1 MRTSSFG
8 MSAAV
13 TTNMQ
18 RGQLLENETFAG
30 ALCFFLRESS
40 GHSGCLL
47 LAPREGWWPR
57 GHQHIVYPGTWP
69 THCLPGGSA
78 NSLFTRGTGALPTTY
93 MEFIFH
99 CWVRISGQESANV
112 LATRFERIFHMAHGA
127 VYAGT
132 ELRVYYTSCQATPAV
147 LQLAGSHHPASPPLQ
162 TVTWLH
168 ILPYVAMVLDTSDS
182 YVVDEVISSG
192 DWSTSAVFFLVS

>member
-1 MRTSSFG
+1 M
-8 MSAAV
+8 AW
-13 TTNMQ
+13 
-18 RGQLLENETFAG
+18 G
-30 ALCFFLRESS
+30 AP
-40 GHSGCLL
+40 
-47 LAPREGWWPR
+47 A
-57 GHQHIVYPGTWP
+57 
-69 THCLPGGSA
+69 HCLPGGSD
-78 NSLFTRGTGALPTTY
+78 NTLFTRGLGQLIVYPGSCALPIID

-99 CWVRISGQESANV
+99 CWVRLCGQESANV
-112 LATRFERIFHMAHGA
+112 LATRFERIFHMVHGA

>member
-13 TTNMQ
+13 TSSVWTNMQ

-47 LAPREGWWPR
+47 LAPREGWWPWEAPAHCLPR
-57 GHQHIVYPGTWP
+57 GSANTLFTRGPGQHIVYPGT
-69 THCLPGGSA
+69 
-78 NSLFTRGTGALPTTY
+78 GALPIID

-112 LATRFERIFHMAHGA
+112 LATRFERIFHVAHGTIILP
-127 VYAGT
+127 GT

-168 ILPYVAMVLDTSDS
+168 ILPYVAT
-182 YVVDEVISSG
+182 I
-192 DWSTSAVFFLVS
+192 